1 MPHNDILFFK
11 MCKIQTALEFTKRE
25 YFQPNNWTR
34 LHHAGSGGD
43 MLVSRGEVG
52 VLTAKALREVERSHG
67 LDFLFGI
74 HCLQTSRCI
83 LHTYIC
89 LI

>member
-1 MPHNDILFFK
+1 MSHNDIFFL

-43 MLVSRGEVG
+43 TVPRGEVG

-74 HCLQTSRCI
+74 HCLQTSKCI
-83 LHTYIC
+83 LHIYIC

>member
-1 MPHNDILFFK
+1 MSHNDIFFL

-25 YFQPNNWTR
+25 YFQPNNWMR

-43 MLVSRGEVG
+43 TLIPRGEVG

-74 HCLQTSRCI
+74 HCLQTSKCI
-83 LHTYIC
+83 LHIYIC